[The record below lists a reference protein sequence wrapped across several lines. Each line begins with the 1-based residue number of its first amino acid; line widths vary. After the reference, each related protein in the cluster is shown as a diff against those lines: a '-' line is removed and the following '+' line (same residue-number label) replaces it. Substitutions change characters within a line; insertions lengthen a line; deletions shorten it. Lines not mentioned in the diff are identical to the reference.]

1 MSCFRRVISGW
12 IHLIERCSI
21 ALCTAKFEL
30 VFICA
35 HWVKTATGLVKSM
48 VRMSFNN
55 PALSKP
61 RSNFFPYVFILQ
73 FNLLSLDRRT
83 KKDCELFV
91 YVCVRG
97 YDWEFRAK
105 VPSILQAAVPAHLWL
120 RSLLIPR
127 PLCIMSPSY
136 YSSLCPSVSPVTS
149 SSLSH
154 FVSCHSSRS
163 FPSADFQFLSD
174 HPAVP
179 VAKRRLAVL
188 WIWQHLSARL
198 LFECCSMEPRF
209 RSLR

>member
-1 MSCFRRVISGW
+1 MSCFRRVVSGW
-12 IHLIERCSI
+12 IYLIERSSI

-30 VFICA
+30 VFVCV
-35 HWVKTATGLVKSM
+35 HWVKTAASLMKSM
-48 VRMSFNN
+48 VRISFNN
-55 PALSKP
+55 PALSKLC
-61 RSNFFPYVFILQ
+61 SNFPYVFILQ
-73 FNLLSLDRRT
+73 FNLLLLDRRT
-83 KKDCELFV
+83 KKDCKLFV
-91 YVCVRG
+91 YVCVRR
-97 YDWEFRAK
+97 YDWEFLAK

-120 RSLLIPR
+120 RSLIPR

-136 YSSLCPSVSPVTS
+136 YSSLSPSVSPVTS
-149 SSLSH
+149 SSLSR

-163 FPSADFQFLSD
+163 FHSADFQFLSD